1 MTTICQPRRALMEI
15 PSPQPKIAARMRRS
29 YMEILSSR
37 MDPLSANIR
46 SRSLNITSRREQSLD
61 TTLTRP
67 LRQHDSPGEKM
78 EDNQTVLSKQ
88 QLVHLIRS
96 LIIAEQRQQSRAPTS
111 GLKLLQVDLHLK
123 KTNVYRSIPYS
134 RLGSNRDAHCYRK
147 ALPHLVAFKVAC
159 QEGGRALLQ
168 SEGWDSVL
176 EHSLVAW
183 RYTSELP
190 QWDTGSHNTVREQCF
205 STLAAHCLT
214 SLHHQPPQL
223 SKATELLRR
232 FRMAQMHSQSIL
244 PCIQELQRILGQA
257 QDSPTNHGSG
267 PQHQP

>member
-1 MTTICQPRRALMEI
+1 MATICQPRRALMEI

-37 MDPLSANIR
+37 MDTSLSANIR
-46 SRSLNITSRREQSLD
+46 SRGLNITSRREQSLD

-67 LRQHDSPGEKM
+67 VRPHESPSEKM
-78 EDNQTVLSKQ
+78 EDNQVILSKQ

-96 LIIAEQRQQSRAPTS
+96 IIMAEQRQQSRAPTS
-111 GLKLLQVDLHLK
+111 DLKLLQENLHLK

-168 SEGWDSVL
+168 CEGWDSVL

-190 QWDTGSHNTVREQCF
+190 QWDTGSHNAVREQCF
-205 STLAAHCLT
+205 GTLAAHCLT
-214 SLHHQPPQL
+214 ALHHQPPQP

-232 FRMAQMHSQSIL
+232 FRMAQVHSQTIL
-244 PCIQELQRILGQA
+244 PCVQELQRILGQA
-257 QDSPTNHGSG
+257 PDSPSNR
-267 PQHQP
+267 